1 MFILPLKV
9 IVIVENVYI
18 ISVYSY
24 IFFHSLWYSVILFVF
39 STLFFYLT
47 VYPGYFIVSL
57 IDNIPQNFF
66 KLWQNIHVALVVKK
80 LPANAGD
87 VGSSLGLGRSPR
99 GRAWLPNPVFLP
111 GESNGQWSVTGYNP

>member
-1 MFILPLKV
+1 MHMF
-9 IVIVENVYI
+9 VYI
-18 ISVYSY
+18 YVYVCTCACCIY
-24 IFFHSLWYSVILFVF
+24 IKTSLVVLVVKNPAADSDSIPGSGRSLGERIGYPLQYSW
-39 STLFFYLT
+39 
-47 VYPGYFIVSL
+47 PSL
-57 IDNIPQNFF
+57 
-66 KLWQNIHVALVVKK
+66 VAQMVKK